1 MNSKLPKLCMWSN
14 GFSSQNK
21 ETCQKFHK
29 YGIGGLLDQDS
40 IPSSFPGQA
49 ESGRQEPDL
58 TGAWQV
64 CTQEISPLGFLLG
77 PLCFYLSSALCP
89 GHLDWEGGSP
99 CCGAA
104 EPQEGS
110 WAAIPAKNWFFQLHT
125 STEFPTPY
133 LRGKMKQK
141 LLLLVFNCN

>member
-1 MNSKLPKLCMWSN
+1 MRSN

-21 ETCQKFHK
+21 ETCQKLHK
-29 YGIGGLLDQDS
+29 YG
-40 IPSSFPGQA
+40 SFPGQA
-49 ESGRQEPDL
+49 ESGGQEPDP

-64 CTQEISPLGFLLG
+64 CTQEISPLRFLLG

-89 GHLDWEGGSP
+89 GRLEWEGGSP

-110 WAAIPAKNWFFQLHT
+110 
-125 STEFPTPY
+125 
-133 LRGKMKQK
+133 
-141 LLLLVFNCN
+141 